1 MTRHEGTH
9 QARRAIHD
17 EKKQNTD
24 EKFLEPF
31 HLFSTQI
38 KMDYEESQWRK
49 NLPVVAIT
57 LAIIALTFQVFVLY
71 PWHIQLSRQIS
82 RMT

>member
-1 MTRHEGTH
+1 LTGHEGTH
-9 QARRAIHD
+9 QARCAVHD
-17 EKKQNTD
+17 EEKQDTD

-31 HLFSTQI
+31 HIFSTHI
-38 KMDYEESQWRK
+38 KMKLEDSQWRK
-49 NLPVVAIT
+49 NLPIIAIT

-82 RMT
+82 RIT

>member
-1 MTRHEGTH
+1 
-9 QARRAIHD
+9 
-17 EKKQNTD
+17 
-24 EKFLEPF
+24 
-31 HLFSTQI
+31 
-38 KMDYEESQWRK
+38 MDYEESQWRK
-49 NLPVVAIT
+49 NLPIVAIT

>member
-1 MTRHEGTH
+1 
-9 QARRAIHD
+9 
-17 EKKQNTD
+17 
-24 EKFLEPF
+24 
-31 HLFSTQI
+31 
-38 KMDYEESQWRK
+38 MDFEESQWRK
-49 NLPVVAIT
+49 NLPIVAIT